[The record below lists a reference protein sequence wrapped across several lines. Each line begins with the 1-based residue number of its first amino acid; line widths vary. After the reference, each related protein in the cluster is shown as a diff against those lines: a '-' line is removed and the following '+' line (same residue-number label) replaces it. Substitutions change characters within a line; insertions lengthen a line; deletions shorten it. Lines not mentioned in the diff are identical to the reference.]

1 MEKFSI
7 CVVLINKDFK
17 IIFFDEDHAKVDNF
31 PAQPDQNDFQLIHT
45 IEFYKTLKV
54 VKFLIPLKLH

>member
-45 IEFYKTLKV
+45 IEF
-54 VKFLIPLKLH
+54 IKL